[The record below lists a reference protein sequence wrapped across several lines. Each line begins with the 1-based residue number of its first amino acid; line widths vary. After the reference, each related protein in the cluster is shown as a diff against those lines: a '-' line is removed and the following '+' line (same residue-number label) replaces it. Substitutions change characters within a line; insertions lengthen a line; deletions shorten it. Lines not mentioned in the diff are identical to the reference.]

1 MIASQI
7 PLFSGARAV
16 SPIHYTP
23 SRVGW
28 TTVVLEAKAASV
40 YKVVQCRPPHL
51 SAFSHVCAC
60 MSRSSL
66 AAIIERTGRP
76 GTTAGSCAVVDA
88 RAPAMA
94 AACCT
99 TAPQPALW
107 RPACASCSC
116 CTSHNSRQ
124 HRRRRP
130 CSASWDARGVHLPGV
145 RQRELRPACAVAPP
159 GALLPRPVVWARGV
173 AGCRRGCGRH
183 AHAAACSDR
192 TRGCAAEQNCAP
204 PVS

>member
-16 SPIHYTP
+16 SPIIYTIACRLDD
-23 SRVGW
+23 SSAGSQG
-28 TTVVLEAKAASV
+28 SV
-40 YKVVQCRPPHL
+40 CVQSGAVQATPFVCIF
-51 SAFSHVCAC
+51 ACVCAC